1 MTRKVPLSGEQLS
14 LSEIN
19 AYYDDVTA
27 ALKRYFHPTNGYYD
41 EKFAGY
47 STTELKYELQARL
60 EEIDRTSTLSVLSA
74 IEAIF
79 RIDYLERCY
88 TKKKDPIS
96 RVFQQL
102 YKKEGPRVSFEKHIL
117 FVWERESTGASIVI
131 ARLKDVFKYRHWLAH
146 GRYWVLKTGKR
157 NRYDYRDVFLLAET
171 LINSFPFVS

>member
-1 MTRKVPLSGEQLS
+1 MSKKVPLSGEQLN

-19 AYYDDVTA
+19 DHYDNVTE
-27 ALKRYFHPTNGYYD
+27 ALKRYFNPANGYYD
-41 EKFAGY
+41 QKFAGC
-47 STTELKYELQARL
+47 SATELESELQACL

-96 RVFQQL
+96 RVFRQL
-102 YKKEGPRVSFEKHIL
+102 YKEEGPRVSFEKHIL
-117 FVWERESTGASIVI
+117 SVWEREATGASIII
-131 ARLKDVFKYRHWLAH
+131 ARLKNVFKYRHWLAH
-146 GRYWVLKTGKR
+146 GRYWVLKIGQK
-157 NRYDYRDVFLLAET
+157 NRYDYQDVFLLAET

>member
-1 MTRKVPLSGEQLS
+1 MNRKVPLSGEQLS

-19 AYYDDVTA
+19 AHYDDVTA
-27 ALKRYFHPTNGYYD
+27 ALKRYFNPIDGYYD
-41 EKFAGY
+41 QKFAGC
-47 STTELKYELQARL
+47 SATELDAELQARL

-96 RVFQQL
+96 RVFRQL

-117 FVWERESTGASIVI
+117 FVWERESTGASII
-131 ARLKDVFKYRHWLAH
+131 IDKLKDVFKYRHWLAH
-146 GRYWVLKTGKR
+146 GRYGVLKMGKK
-157 NRYDYRDVFLLAET
+157 NGYDYQDVFLLAET
-171 LINSFPFVS
+171 LTNSFPFVS